1 MPLAAP
7 FKLAAVQAAPVFLD
21 LDATIEKACGLIAEA
36 GRQGARPIAFPEA
49 FVPDYPDGAWVL
61 PPRERAQ
68 INALYAELVANAV
81 AISDVFEFA
90 AHCVQRPIVG
100 RCAAE
105 DAETPA
111 EHAGEPR

>member
-7 FKLAAVQAAPVFLD
+7 FKIAAVQAAPVFLD

-36 GRQGARPIAFPEA
+36 GRRGARLIAFLEA
-49 FVPDYPDGAWVL
+49 FVPGYPDWVWVL

-68 INALYAELVANAV
+68 IDALYAELVANAV
-81 AISDVFEFA
+81 AVPDVFDFA
-90 AHCVQRPIVG
+90 VRRVPRPIVG
-100 RCAAE
+100 HCAAE

-111 EHAGEPR
+111 GHTGGAS